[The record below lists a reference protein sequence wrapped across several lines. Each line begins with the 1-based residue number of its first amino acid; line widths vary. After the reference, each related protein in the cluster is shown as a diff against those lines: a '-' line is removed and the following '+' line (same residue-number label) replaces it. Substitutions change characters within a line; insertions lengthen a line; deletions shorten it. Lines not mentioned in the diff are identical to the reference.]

1 MRDELP
7 TTARRDDLILT
18 DGPLL
23 VVSQGDREQVIRFSD
38 IQQIQKN
45 GDRIVVVHA
54 HGQTVITL
62 TSPKA
67 AAATQSLIT
76 RSWAKAIV
84 DGL

>member
-7 TTARRDDLILT
+7 TVNRDDLILT

-23 VVSQGDREQVIRFSD
+23 IVSQGDREQVIRFSD
-38 IQQIQKN
+38 VQQIQKN
-45 GDRIVVVHA
+45 GNQIVVVHA
-54 HGQTVITL
+54 NGQTVIKL
-62 TSPKA
+62 TSPEV

-84 DGL
+84 DAL

>member
-23 VVSQGDREQVIRFSD
+23 IVSQGDREQVIRFSD
-38 IQQIQKN
+38 VQQIQKN
-45 GDRIVVVHA
+45 GNQIVVVHA
-54 HGQTVITL
+54 NGQTVIKL
-62 TSPKA
+62 TSPEV

-84 DGL
+84 DAL